1 MSVMYTHRIMGAFD
15 LRRLKQHLRR
25 GGVIA
30 YACEACFGLGCLPN
44 NQRGLR
50 QIMTIKQRPQSK
62 GLIVIGDS
70 LNRLQPLLKPLT
82 PSQTELVNQAWP
94 AAKTFIIPC
103 SDKVSALLRGNG
115 RDKLA
120 VRVPAHNDARLLS
133 KLVASPLV
141 STSCNRS
148 GKRFCTNTREVK
160 RQFGRQVIVVDGRI
174 GRNKQ
179 PSQIFDLLSG
189 RRLR

>member
-1 MSVMYTHRIMGAFD
+1 MPVMYTHRIMGASG

-30 YACEACFGLGCLPN
+30 YACEACFGLGCLPD

-50 QIMTIKQRPQSK
+50 QIMAIKQRPQSK
-62 GLIVIGDS
+62 GLIVIADS
-70 LNRLQPLLKPLT
+70 LPRLQPLLKPLT
-82 PSQTELVNQAWP
+82 PAQNAQVTAAWP

-103 SDKVSALLRGNG
+103 SDQVSPLLRGNG

-120 VRVPAHNDARLLS
+120 VRVPAHDDARLLS
-133 KLVASPLV
+133 KWVGSPLV

-148 GKRFCTNTREVK
+148 GKRFCTTTREVK
-160 RQFGRQVIVVDGRI
+160 RQFGRQVMVVAGRV
-174 GRNKQ
+174 GQNKQ
-179 PSQIFDLLSG
+179 ASQIFDLLSG

>member
-1 MSVMYTHRIMGAFD
+1 MYTHRILGASD
-15 LRRLKQHLRR
+15 LRRMKQHLRT

-50 QIMTIKQRPQSK
+50 RIMAIKQRPQSK

-70 LNRLQPLLKPLT
+70 LNRLQNLLKPL
-82 PSQTELVNQAWP
+82 SFEHTEQLNQAWP
-94 AAKTFIIPC
+94 AAKTFIVPC

-120 VRVPAHNDARLLS
+120 VRVPAHDDARLLS
-133 KLVASPLV
+133 KLAQSALV

-148 GKRFCTNTREVK
+148 GKRFCTQTREVK
-160 RQFGRQVIVVDGRI
+160 RQFGRQVMVIDGRI

-179 PSQIFDLLSG
+179 ASQIVDLLSG
-189 RRLR
+189 QRLR